1 MGEQTKPHLR
11 ALTGLRFV
19 AAFQVL
25 AYHTLPLTD
34 ASPGW
39 LRALV
44 GSGYVGVSLFF
55 VLSGFVLTYTYHDTL
70 TTGAVTRREF
80 LVARVARLYPVYLLS
95 LGFAVPALLWWMQRK
110 QVPMNVEWLA
120 RLVGVN
126 AGLLQAWNPRTA
138 CVMNCPAW
146 SLSVEAF
153 FYVAFLF
160 VLPVVAAWSVRRL
173 VAAGALAWALSMV
186 APLAYLALLPDG
198 PAAPGAH
205 STGEWLYT
213 VKYNPL
219 LRLPEFVMGMLAGRL
234 FLLERDP
241 SPRQHARLEA
251 TAAITLL
258 AVLIASPRI
267 PFLLLHNGLL
277 APLFAVLV
285 YALARGQGVLS
296 RALSVRVLE
305 RLGTASFAL
314 YILHIPLAAW
324 VERGFAMA
332 GVQPPQPW
340 YFVIYAAL
348 TTGASLVVHACVEEP
363 MRRIVRRRLSP
374 PRIAREAVPGYETGA
389 AQVA

>member
-1 MGEQTKPHLR
+1 MGEQTKPHLG

-34 ASPGW
+34 ASPAW

-44 GSGYVGVSLFF
+44 GTGYVGVSLFF

-95 LGFAVPALLWWMQRK
+95 MAFAVPALLWWMQRK
-110 QVPMNVEWLA
+110 HIAMDLGWLA
-120 RLVGVN
+120 RLVGLSG
-126 AGLLQAWNPRTA
+126 GLLQAWNPRTA

-160 VLPVVAAWSVRRL
+160 VLPVVPTWGVRRL
-173 VAAGALAWALSMV
+173 LAAGAAAWALSLA
-186 APLAYLALLPDG
+186 APIVYLALRPDG
-198 PAAPGAH
+198 PAAPEAH
-205 STGEWLYT
+205 SVGVWLYS

-219 LRLPEFVMGMLAGRL
+219 LRLPEFVMGVLAGRL
-234 FLLERDP
+234 FLLERRP
-241 SPRQHARLEA
+241 WLTRRMRLEVS
-251 TAAITLL
+251 AAIVLL
-258 AVLIASPRI
+258 AALIASPRI

-277 APLFAVLV
+277 APVFAALV
-285 YALARGQGVLS
+285 YALARGEGALS
-296 RALSVRVLE
+296 RVLSVRALA

-324 VERGFAMA
+324 MERGLGLA
-332 GVQPPQPW
+332 GAKPPQPW
-340 YFVIYAAL
+340 YFATYAAFAI
-348 TTGASLVVHACVEEP
+348 GVSLAVHAWVEEP
-363 MRRIVRRRLSP
+363 MRRVVRRRLSP
-374 PRIAREAVPGYETGA
+374 PPITRDTSAVREADV
-389 AQVA
+389 AQMA